1 MSLSEAFPLRDSRGD
16 LWRMAKA
23 NRRRPSEG
31 QLADLFVERHC
42 REVRFLTGAPADRAH
57 RQPARKAQ
65 WAVWSDADGEWLP
78 DALNL
83 AQRLAREICREAA
96 ETCDDPAVDSN
107 RVVRGVLSLAKCD
120 PRLVASDWP
129 CDPHIEAAVA
139 EWVSDHVIL
148 DPNAWTPRADLLAS
162 FVGWEQFDADDLT
175 AALEAHGIT
184 YRRKANSHGFD
195 GMRIKD
201 DSDVDA

>member
-1 MSLSEAFPLRDSRGD
+1 MSMSGAFPLRGSRSD
-16 LWRMAKA
+16 LWRPAKEDK
-23 NRRRPSEG
+23 RQRPSEG
-31 QLADLFVERHC
+31 ALADRLAERHS
-42 REVRFLTGAPADRAH
+42 REVRFLTAAERDRVQ
-57 RQPARKAQ
+57 RRPARKAQ
-65 WAVWSDADGEWLP
+65 WIVWIGEEWLP
-78 DALNL
+78 DTKNV

-96 ETCDDPAVDSN
+96 GECDDQAVDSN

-139 EWVSDHVIL
+139 EWVSDHVTL

-162 FVGWEQFDADDLT
+162 FAGWEQFDADDLT